1 MHVERPKSI
10 HVTCINMHVISGLLC
25 ACNMHM
31 IPHRELSYLYVGT
44 WMHVLKNESQSHGLC
59 TICVQMF
66 VDVYVFCEYP
76 EDLSDF
82 IFAKP

>member
-1 MHVERPKSI
+1 
-10 HVTCINMHVISGLLC
+10 
-25 ACNMHM
+25 
-31 IPHRELSYLYVGT
+31 
-44 WMHVLKNESQSHGLC
+44 MHVLKKESQSHGLC